1 MANFSTHFNVASF
14 VSAIGSGTLFYAGI
28 VDKQEAII
36 LFGGGI
42 LGGILPDIDSQN
54 SKPTQ
59 IMQYFFSNVISF
71 FVLFNYIDSY
81 PILNLLLIWIGSFMA
96 TLTILD
102 FFSKITKHR
111 GMFHSVPAGMAF
123 GFLFSLL
130 FYYIFHFRCLVSWYF
145 GVMIFIGYL
154 THLILDEIYSVDLI
168 GRRIKKSFGT
178 ALKFYSPKERLS
190 TLFFYLILIG
200 SIWLMPCKDIFIE
213 SLKKFDIIS
222 HYKEMIEDFKR

>member
-71 FVLFNYIDSY
+71 F
-81 PILNLLLIWIGSFMA
+81 G
-96 TLTILD
+96 
-102 FFSKITKHR
+102 
-111 GMFHSVPAGMAF
+111 AF
-123 GFLFSLL
+123 
-130 FYYIFHFRCLVSWYF
+130 
-145 GVMIFIGYL
+145 
-154 THLILDEIYSVDLI
+154 
-168 GRRIKKSFGT
+168 
-178 ALKFYSPKERLS
+178 
-190 TLFFYLILIG
+190 
-200 SIWLMPCKDIFIE
+200 
-213 SLKKFDIIS
+213 
-222 HYKEMIEDFKR
+222 